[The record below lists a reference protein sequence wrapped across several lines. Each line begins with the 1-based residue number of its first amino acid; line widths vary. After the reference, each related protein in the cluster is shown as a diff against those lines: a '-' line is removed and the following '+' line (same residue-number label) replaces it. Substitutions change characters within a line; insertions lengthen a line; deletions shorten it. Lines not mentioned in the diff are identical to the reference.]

1 MRSRLV
7 RFLAF
12 SLVTGVALLG
22 IGFGVVVHQG
32 STQHISHVHAKSPL
46 SPIGPWNLIVTFPD
60 GSQSPSSLRF
70 NKDGTMIN
78 YTPGPGTG
86 TWSMISSNQFQY
98 QFEEQ
103 IYNNL
108 GVQTGYVD
116 VQQQA
121 TLSAN
126 GNTYTASGQGTV
138 HAMDGTVLA
147 INQTTTLATRA

>member
-12 SLVTGVALLG
+12 SLVTGIALVG
-22 IGFGVVVHQG
+22 VGFGVVVHQG
-32 STQHISHVHAKSPL
+32 RTASISQAHAKSSL
-46 SPIGPWNLIVTFPD
+46 SPVGRWNLTVTFPD

-70 NKDGTMIN
+70 TPGGTVIN

-86 TWSMISSNQFQY
+86 TWSMTSSNQFQY

-103 IYNNL
+103 IDNNL
-108 GVQTGYVD
+108 GIQTGYVD

-126 GNTYTASGQGTV
+126 GNTYTASGLGTV
-138 HAMDGTVLA
+138 HAMDGTLLA
-147 INQTTTLATRA
+147 INQTTTQATRA

>member
-1 MRSRLV
+1 M
-7 RFLAF
+7 
-12 SLVTGVALLG
+12 TGVALLG

-32 STQHISHVHAKSPL
+32 STQYISQAHAVKDPL
-46 SPIGPWNLIVTFPD
+46 SPIGAWNLIVTFPD

-70 NKDGTMIN
+70 TPDGTVIN
-78 YTPGPGTG
+78 YTPGPGIG

-98 QFEEQ
+98 QFVEQ
-103 IYNNL
+103 IFDSQGN
-108 GVQTGYVD
+108 QIGYVD

-147 INQTTTLATRA
+147 VNPTKTQAAHA

>member
-12 SLVTGVALLG
+12 SLVTGIARVG
-22 IGFGVVVHQG
+22 VGFGVVVHQG
-32 STQHISHVHAKSPL
+32 RTASISQAHAKSSL
-46 SPIGPWNLIVTFPD
+46 SPVGRWNLTVTFPD

-70 NKDGTMIN
+70 TPDGTVIN
-78 YTPGPGTG
+78 YTPGPGIG

-98 QFEEQ
+98 QFVEQ
-103 IYNNL
+103 IFDSQGN
-108 GVQTGYVD
+108 QIGYVD

-147 INQTTTLATRA
+147 VNPTKTQAAHA